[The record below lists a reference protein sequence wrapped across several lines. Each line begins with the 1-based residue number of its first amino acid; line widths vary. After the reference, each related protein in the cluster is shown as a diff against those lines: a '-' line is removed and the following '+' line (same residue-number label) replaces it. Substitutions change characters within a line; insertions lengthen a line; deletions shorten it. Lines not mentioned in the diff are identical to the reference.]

1 MIKIGTNVC
10 FIPNGVDLHPDQL
23 AIFYGEEEG
32 VFYVL
37 DPSTTRSGVVL
48 LWARSM
54 FQPFPSLAGAEWF
67 MTLCYI
73 ISL

>member
-1 MIKIGTNVC
+1 ML
-10 FIPNGVDLHPDQL
+10 IPNELDMRQGQL
-23 AIFYGEEEG
+23 VIFYGEEEG

-37 DPSTTRSGVVL
+37 DPSTTLSGGYF

-67 MTLCYI
+67 ITSCYI